1 MTSGSVVGTHGQ
13 KEFTAALALGQKVR
27 LCGDPNFMCVVVSIE
42 FRLGKTPM
50 YLLKWRDCR
59 GFTEAWMN
67 AAEIAAIDT
76 LDE

>member
-1 MTSGSVVGTHGQ
+1 MTNSVVGMRGQ
-13 KEFTAALALGQKVR
+13 KEFVSSLSLGQKVR
-27 LCGDPNFMCVVVSIE
+27 LCGDPNFMCVVVSVE

-59 GFTEAWMN
+59 GFVEAWMN
-67 AAEIAAIDT
+67 AAEIAAVDT